1 MKAKDILSL
10 VEKNP
15 DAEIIIQSTPYDDY
29 AIGRCTTVHVYKAGD
44 IIEESGE
51 DFSDCIDVE
60 SSKALVDIIVL
71 S

>member
-1 MKAKDILSL
+1 MKATELLAVI
-10 VEKNP
+10 EKNP
-15 DAEIIIQSTPYDDY
+15 DAEIVIQSCPYDDY
-29 AIGRCTTVHVYKAGD
+29 ALGRCTSVSSYKAGD
-44 IIEESGE
+44 IVEESGE